1 MSSPDLELEV
11 ELAAPLARASSVGN
25 DDLDRVILDLVGHK
39 APAVE
44 EVP

>member
-1 MSSPDLELEV
+1 MSSPDLEVEL
-11 ELAAPLARASSVGN
+11 ELAAPLAHASSIG
-25 DDLDRVILDLVGHK
+25 DDHLDRVTVDLVGHK